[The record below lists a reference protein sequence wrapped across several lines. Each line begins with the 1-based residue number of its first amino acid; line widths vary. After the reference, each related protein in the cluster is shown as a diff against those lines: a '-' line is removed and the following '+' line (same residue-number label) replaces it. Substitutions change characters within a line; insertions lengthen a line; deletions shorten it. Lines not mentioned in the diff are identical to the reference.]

1 MSIVQLA
8 ENNLLTLPSYKT
20 AGEEELVVET
30 EELLQ

>member
-8 ENNLLTLPSYKT
+8 ENRLLMLPSYKRD
-20 AGEEELVVET
+20 GEEEPVVEM